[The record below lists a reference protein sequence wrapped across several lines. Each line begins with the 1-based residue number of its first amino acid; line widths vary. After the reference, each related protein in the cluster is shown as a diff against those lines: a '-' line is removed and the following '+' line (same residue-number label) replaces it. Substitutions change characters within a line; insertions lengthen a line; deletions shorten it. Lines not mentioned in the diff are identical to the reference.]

1 MAKGSPSPSAPQWV
15 ILYLQRPLVRT
26 SRRRRCVAL
35 SLLAWVQ
42 FARPMFHIVAGG
54 KGRGAE
60 LESV

>member
-1 MAKGSPSPSAPQWV
+1 MC
-15 ILYLQRPLVRT
+15 T
-26 SRRRRCVAL
+26 L

-42 FARPMFHIVAGG
+42 FARPTFHIVAGG